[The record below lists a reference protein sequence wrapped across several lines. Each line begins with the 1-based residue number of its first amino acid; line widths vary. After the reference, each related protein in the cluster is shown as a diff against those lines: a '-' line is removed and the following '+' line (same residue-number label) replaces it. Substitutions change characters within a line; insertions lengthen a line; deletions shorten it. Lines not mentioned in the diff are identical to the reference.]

1 MKETL
6 RQRFKQVLAPT
17 SEEPMGIEIAGSQG
31 NYLLGPKGEK
41 YLDLISGISVSNLGH
56 QNERIK
62 TAIKEQVDNYLHTM
76 VYGEYIQSPQIKL
89 AEKLTQHLPEELNSV
104 YFVNS
109 GSEAIE
115 GAMKMAK
122 KVTGKTDFV
131 AFKNAYHGSTHGA
144 LSLMGSDYFT
154 GGYGPFLPGITH
166 ADYNDPNSIDA
177 ITDKTAAVFVE
188 PIQGEAGAIPSKI
201 AFISALRRRTRET
214 GTLLIFDEIQSGMG
228 RTGKLFAFEHHGI
241 VPDAITIAKAF
252 GGGMPLGAFV
262 SSQRNMEFLSKNP
275 VLGHITTFG
284 GHPVSC
290 AAALASLEIL
300 TEHSLIR
307 DVNYKESIFR
317 KLLVHPKIKGISGK
331 GLLLSLDLGTAAIN
345 HKVIDYCIANG
356 VITDWF
362 LFNEHS
368 MRIAPPLT
376 ITNEEIE
383 VACETILKGIAT
395 S

>member
-1 MKETL
+1 
-6 RQRFKQVLAPT
+6 
-17 SEEPMGIEIAGSQG
+17 
-31 NYLLGPKGEK
+31 
-41 YLDLISGISVSNLGH
+41 
-56 QNERIK
+56 
-62 TAIKEQVDNYLHTM
+62 
-76 VYGEYIQSPQIKL
+76 
-89 AEKLTQHLPEELNSV
+89 
-104 YFVNS
+104 
-109 GSEAIE
+109 
-115 GAMKMAK
+115 
-122 KVTGKTDFV
+122 FV

>member
-62 TAIKEQVDNYLHTM
+62 TAIKEQVDSYLHTM